1 MDNTVK
7 KENNVDY
14 DLANA
19 VSMDVML
26 NWVLEDI
33 DEIYQKQRNNETSN
47 NSNKGCKK
55 VLI

>member
-7 KENNVDY
+7 KENNVDH

>member
-33 DEIYQKQRNNETSN
+33 DEIYQKQRNN
-47 NSNKGCKK
+47 
-55 VLI
+55 